1 MLLTEIGKKEIG
13 RLRPH
18 FMSICKPD
26 LSKFNCTTKTET
38 GSVYNQIST
47 GGSFCTGDEAAIT
60 EARLSNS
67 LSFYAYVSGTL
78 TVKSAIL

>member
-26 LSKFNCTTKTET
+26 FSKFNCTTQTET
-38 GSVYNQIST
+38 GSVYNQIGT
-47 GGSFCTGDEAAIT
+47 GAGFCSGDLAAIT
-60 EARLSNS
+60 EARLS
-67 LSFYAYVSGTL
+67 
-78 TVKSAIL
+78 KSKFIFDSIKSIE